1 MNYLSDLSQALQ
13 RLRCYQELDSAC
25 QAVIDLAQHQ
35 SFYANP
41 TLETVALMFLM
52 KIREICPDDELSPSM
67 KDLLVYFYEKK
78 ALDGFVRKS
87 RPEFFEKVKGFLEER
102 RLRGSPKP
110 SHQDSDNLR
119 PKKNAKEDSLLKQ
132 VGIAI
137 LDLNGDILFADQV
150 AEKHFEIKQKDL
162 VGSNLFRDLMIPFSR
177 SYLKKKF
184 GKEGIF
190 SKQENFESPLNFTYV
205 IYSPS
210 SANKFIR
217 QLQSK
222 KIRKLDEIEQK
233 NEPEDRDSSIYLRFL
248 KALSSK
254 ATLSR
259 VDCYRSEIADVVMSK
274 KQKLQT
280 SNPPSQ
286 TQAAPNH
293 RRVSSF
299 ESQLQGGDKISDLF
313 KSESDIGRKGS
324 KISKE
329 KEKEKIEFVI
339 LLETR
344 SAKTIPKFPYSRM
357 EGDPRI
363 RDLQEKIDKKFA

>member
-35 SFYANP
+35 SFYPNP

-52 KIREICPDDELSPSM
+52 KIREICPDDELSPAM

-78 ALDGFVRKS
+78 ALDGFVRRS
-87 RPEFFEKVKGFLEER
+87 RPELFEKVKGFLEER
-102 RLRGSPKP
+102 RLRGSPKL
-110 SHQDSDNLR
+110 SRQDSDNLR
-119 PKKNAKEDSLLKQ
+119 PKKHAKEDSLLKQ
-132 VGIAI
+132 VGIAV
-137 LDLNGDILFADQV
+137 LDLSGDILFADQI

-162 VGSNLFRDLMIPFSR
+162 IGSNLFRDLMIPFSR

-190 SKQENFESPLNFTYV
+190 SEQANFESPLNFTYV

-210 SANKFIR
+210 SANRFIR
-217 QLQSK
+217 QLQSRK
-222 KIRKLDEIEQK
+222 VRKLDEVDQK
-233 NEPEDRDSSIYLRFL
+233 NAPEDRDSSIYLRFL

-259 VDCYRSEIADVVMSK
+259 VDCDRSEIADVVMNRRQRS
-274 KQKLQT
+274 QAPA
-280 SNPPSQ
+280 PPSQ
-286 TQAAPNH
+286 

-299 ESQLQGGDKISDLF
+299 ESQHQSGDKVSDLL
-313 KSESDIGRKGS
+313 KSESDVARKSGKTS
-324 KISKE
+324 Q
-329 KEKEKIEFVI
+329 EKIEFVI

-344 SAKTIPKFPYSRM
+344 SAKTVPRFPYSRM

-363 RDLQEKIDKKFA
+363 RDLQEKIAKKFA